1 MRFVERLWSDVCLGV
16 RTALKSPVITIVVV
30 ATLALGIAAT
40 SVSFSV
46 MNALFIRPLPIHE
59 AHRFV
64 RLYQH
69 RAGQAQHLPIFLS
82 RTEDVRELS
91 HVFDGVV
98 AEQPTPLSLGVAG
111 MYERVWGEN
120 CFGGVFSSCSA

>member
-1 MRFVERLWSDVCLGV
+1 MRFAEWLWSHCCFGV
-16 RTALKSPVITIVVV
+16 RGALKSPVITVVVV

-40 SVSFSV
+40 TVSFSV
-46 MNALFIRPLPIHE
+46 MNALFIRPLPIPE

-69 RAGQAQHLPIFLS
+69 RAGQAQHLPISYPELQ
-82 RTEDVRELS
+82 DVRELQ

-111 MYERVWGEN
+111 M
-120 CFGGVFSSCSA
+120 